1 MEHNSTHVH
10 ACGPPSQVTMLETNC
25 PKLTLS
31 SQEARD
37 AVPLAIWTGEIA
49 EALTDAEIAVM
60 RAVSKDFNSIMSD
73 GAMWMDKL
81 TLLSLTHTGL
91 SDLAK
96 GEQETS
102 YAWYTRC
109 LGAARDGETL
119 KRGSTSRTSSHT
131 FKHSARSTA
140 PSSRRSRRC
149 ASPSLGV

>member
-1 MEHNSTHVH
+1 
-10 ACGPPSQVTMLETNC
+10 MLETNY

-49 EALTDAEIAVM
+49 EALTDAEIAGM

-73 GAMWMDKL
+73 GTMWMDKL

-96 GEQETS
+96 GEQETF

-119 KRGSTSRTSSHT
+119 ARKHLANEQPYLQAFGTVNSAEEEGQEDGHLARHLASRQG
-131 FKHSARSTA
+131 
-140 PSSRRSRRC
+140 P
-149 ASPSLGV
+149 P